1 VAWKKGQSGNPSGR
15 PKTAVG
21 LRAALEKR
29 YGLNAQKLIVKLDAL
44 SNHENPR
51 IAFEATKLLLAYHV
65 GPPVQVVEHGNPDGE
80 PFEIVLTDAPGA
92 TPDPKRDLSDD

>member
-92 TPDPKRDLSDD
+92 TPDPKPNLSDD